1 MRWRFGAFGAGLV
14 LAAGCSYFGPGQT
27 GDCYQTRLVPARM
40 FAIEAPATG
49 SAQASVSLT
58 PWVTRQ
64 APLTRLDQLATQ
76 SFKAEVD
83 VDAKTITVTGQVF
96 RTEAVPGSGCTYPA
110 LAIPPEPATVSLEI
124 QAPAGTYLVR
134 IPETSYTS
142 ERPVARS
149 GATMPE
155 AAATRSLVLE

>member
-1 MRWRFGAFGAGLV
+1 MRWLFGAFGAGLV
-14 LAAGCSYFGPGQT
+14 LAAGCSFFGPGQT

-49 SAQASVSLT
+49 SAMASVSLT

-96 RTEAVPGSGCTYPA
+96 RTEAAPNSGCTFPA
-110 LAIPPEPATVSLEI
+110 LAIPTEPATVSLAV
-124 QAPAGTYLVR
+124 QAPAGTYSIV
-134 IPETSYTS
+134 IPAPYFTL
-142 ERPVARS
+142 ERPMGPSTV
-149 GATMPE
+149 TMPE